1 MAQQFLHGSDV
12 VSVFEEVRRKRVA
25 QRVAA
30 YVLGDAGRARGFFD
44 APDQVV
50 LIHMMPPDYA
60 GARID
65 RALVGRKNELPAP
78 LVRRARILAR
88 KRVGQLDVAATI
100 NEILVVK
107 FFHAQQMRLQWLND
121 GTRQNSDTVFGALA
135 ITNHDLSITEIHI
148 LDP

>member
-1 MAQQFLHGSDV
+1 MFG
-12 VSVFEEVRRKRVA
+12 
-25 QRVAA
+25 
-30 YVLGDAGRARGFFD
+30 GAGGGGGFFD

-100 NEILVVK
+100 NEILI
-107 FFHAQQMRLQWLND
+107 Q
-121 GTRQNSDTVFGALA
+121 
-135 ITNHDLSITEIHI
+135 
-148 LDP
+148 